1 MFILSPRVL
10 SLILIGFV
18 WLRVARKISGGPIG
32 RDMKNLNDNFKGLL
46 DGFLQI
52 AEAQKQ
58 LDALEAHRDCL
69 KQAQL

>member
-1 MFILSPRVL
+1 M
-10 SLILIGFV
+10 
-18 WLRVARKISGGPIG
+18 ARKISGGPIG
-32 RDMKNLNDNFKGLL
+32 GDMTNLNDHFKGLL